1 MSDASL
7 LARLASRTR
16 LMVGRCIL
24 EAINAGTKLQS
35 VQIQVRAGEVRE
47 HVEHFQPYG
56 YTSVPH
62 PGAEGISVAVG
73 GSTDHQVVICI
84 DDRRFRLTDLLE
96 GEVALYT
103 DEGDKIHFKR
113 GNRIEV
119 TAATSVTLITPL
131 TTLTGDLYVMGNQT
145 NDGRLDV
152 AGDVTG
158 EGKSLPHHTHTEQGD
173 GLPTSPPN

>member
-1 MSDASL
+1 MQQAL
-7 LARLASRTR
+7 NRVAGRVR

-35 VQIQVRAGEVRE
+35 VQIQVRDGEVRE

-56 YTSVPH
+56 YSSVPH

-73 GSTDHQVVICI
+73 GSSDHQVVICI
-84 DDRRFRLTDLLE
+84 DDRRYRIKTLQN

-103 DEGDKIHFKR
+103 DEGDTIVMKR
-113 GNRIEV
+113 GNIIEI
-119 TAATSVTLITPL
+119 TAAAQVIVNTPL
-131 TTLTGDLYVMGNQT
+131 AHFTGNVT
-145 NDGRLDV
+145 VAGRVDV

-158 EGKSLPHHTHTEQGD
+158 EGVSLAHHAHLEQGN
-173 GLPTSPPN
+173 GMPTSPPL